1 MLGAAGYRS
10 WAGGIVATCHA
21 AELDTSKSATRLPA
35 AVQVGCHRHSF
46 GHLGEFGE
54 AYSIEKRYGPRHTLQ
69 IKSIAP
75 RQPPIAGTQ
84 FTCPFP

>member
-1 MLGAAGYRS
+1 
-10 WAGGIVATCHA
+10 
-21 AELDTSKSATRLPA
+21 
-35 AVQVGCHRHSF
+35 VQVGCHRHSF